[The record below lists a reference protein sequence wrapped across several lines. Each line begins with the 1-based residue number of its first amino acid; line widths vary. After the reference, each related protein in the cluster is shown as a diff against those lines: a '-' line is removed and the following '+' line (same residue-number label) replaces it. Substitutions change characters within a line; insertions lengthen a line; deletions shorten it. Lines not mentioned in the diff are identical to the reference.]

1 MMSYGKINRINDAIE
16 MLGEKK
22 TYYWLEKL
30 NDMTFDIMC
39 INKIFDAEIEKSKN
53 KENEAKNVI
62 KDTEESILEP
72 QNMEKIT

>member
-1 MMSYGKINRINDAIE
+1 

-30 NDMTFDIMC
+30 NNITFDIMC
-39 INKIFDAEIEKSKN
+39 INKIFDAEIEKLKN

-72 QNMEKIT
+72 ENMEKIT